1 MLHFA
6 IAADNETIVFVLISL
21 VILYNLQ
28 TIDAK
33 MKKIFILLI
42 FHHLAMAQI
51 DQHFTVDQSD
61 YFRIW
66 EGIKD
71 YNWISANKSCQNYQE
86 IFSEDGE
93 DPNEMCCKHLQLL
106 KETAN
111 SGSFLLPNKNWALK
125 SRLDVDAAVMS
136 RL

>member
-1 MLHFA
+1 MLPFA

-28 TIDAK
+28 MIDAK

-71 YNWISANKSCQNYQE
+71 YNWISANNKSCQNYQE

-125 SRLDVDAAVMS
+125 SRLDVDAALM
-136 RL
+136 

>member
-1 MLHFA
+1 M
-6 IAADNETIVFVLISL
+6 
-21 VILYNLQ
+21 
-28 TIDAK
+28 IDAK

-42 FHHLAMAQI
+42 FHHLAKAQI
-51 DQHFTVDQSD
+51 DQSFLVGQSD
-61 YFRIW
+61 YFHIW
-66 EGIKD
+66 AGIKD
-71 YNWISANKSCQNYQE
+71 YNWISNKSCQNYQE

-125 SRLDVDAAVMS
+125 SRLDVDAAFM
-136 RL
+136 

>member
-1 MLHFA
+1 M
-6 IAADNETIVFVLISL
+6 
-21 VILYNLQ
+21 
-28 TIDAK
+28 IDAK

-42 FHHLAMAQI
+42 FHHLAKAQI
-51 DQHFTVDQSD
+51 DQSFLVGQSD
-61 YFRIW
+61 YFHIW
-66 EGIKD
+66 AGIKD
-71 YNWISANKSCQNYQE
+71 YNWISNQSCQNYQE

-125 SRLDVDAAVMS
+125 SRLDVDAAFM
-136 RL
+136 